1 MWAACSRTGATTT
14 TIVSGDATSTSIPGS
29 TSLTSLP
36 ALEGD
41 LPFSV
46 WEEIR
51 AAVRASPDHLPARA
65 ANLVAAGD
73 PASLYEFVRDE
84 IVTYPPRVDSLTAS
98 DTTIRWGTRAT
109 LRGGAGTPREKADL
123 LADRCYRPVSRLRS
137 GQARP
142 MAGSIQSRCS
152 Q

>member
-1 MWAACSRTGATTT
+1 
-14 TIVSGDATSTSIPGS
+14 
-29 TSLTSLP
+29 
-36 ALEGD
+36 
-41 LPFSV
+41 
-46 WEEIR
+46 
-51 AAVRASPDHLPARA
+51 VRASPDHLPARA